1 MLQLQSDTKLLCL
14 EVSKELYQNDCLE
27 PQRNVKSVL
36 GSRAR
41 RLDSRTKLCKRK
53 IRKEKKS
60 LKQQQNIYE
69 LSKFL
74 NEVSICAVDTRKSLE
89 MSLESSCSIYL

>member
-1 MLQLQSDTKLLCL
+1 MLRA
-14 EVSKELYQNDCLE
+14 Y
-27 PQRNVKSVL
+27 L
-36 GSRAR
+36 GSKAR
-41 RLDSRTKLCKRK
+41 RLDSRTMCKRK